1 MKLKKYEDLPEFMK
15 CKEVKEYYDLINKK
29 KIQLLFKRGLD
40 ILGSIVGIILLSP
53 IMLIISIIIKVDS
66 SGPALFKQIRV
77 TQYGRKFKILKFRTM
92 VVDAERKGAQVT
104 SKNDSRVTRV
114 GKFLRKCRVDE
125 LPQIFN
131 IFMGELSFVG
141 TRPEVPKYVEKYT
154 NEMLATLLLPAGVT
168 SLTSIFYKDEERLIS
183 NSSDVDKTY
192 VEEILPEKMK
202 LNLYSLRRFSI
213 VEDFRIIFNTVYAVF
228 ISTNNE
234 IVKEQELSND
244 MEEFKSAK

>member
-1 MKLKKYEDLPEFMK
+1 
-15 CKEVKEYYDLINKK
+15 
-29 KIQLLFKRGLD
+29 
-40 ILGSIVGIILLSP
+40 
-53 IMLIISIIIKVDS
+53 
-66 SGPALFKQIRV
+66 
-77 TQYGRKFKILKFRTM
+77 
-92 VVDAERKGAQVT
+92 
-104 SKNDSRVTRV
+104 
-114 GKFLRKCRVDE
+114 
-125 LPQIFN
+125 
-131 IFMGELSFVG
+131 MGELSFVG